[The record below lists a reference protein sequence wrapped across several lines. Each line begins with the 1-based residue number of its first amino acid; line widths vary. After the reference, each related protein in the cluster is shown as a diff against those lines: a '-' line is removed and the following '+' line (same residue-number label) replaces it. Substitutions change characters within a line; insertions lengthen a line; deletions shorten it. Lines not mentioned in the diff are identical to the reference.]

1 MPIDV
6 DSWWNQNTST
16 TGASD
21 GPVGSLINRV
31 YLGEAGPKQVRMKR
45 GGQAV
50 TIPAGD
56 KTLGVSEAKRKYLTD
71 EALRSQ
77 WNVTLRKLGLDADPI
92 QARAIWDLAVD
103 GASDW
108 YATSQGQQ
116 KITPEQ
122 YITWYS
128 SGKTKKP
135 KADLTRQIYNV
146 TPEQIDTDIN
156 DVAQKVLGRT
166 ITDADK
172 QADWY
177 GDLVKGIT
185 KMASRGTTTEVE
197 TVRNKKTG
205 KLEKRV
211 IQTPEVTKEAIT
223 ERITS
228 AVEEADPLSLQRKK
242 DLDFENWFLKNT
254 RGRG

>member
-1 MPIDV
+1 MSFDV
-6 DSWWNQNTST
+6 DAWFNQNAGS

-21 GPVGSLINRV
+21 GPAGSLINRV

-45 GGQAV
+45 GGE
-50 TIPAGD
+50 TITVPAGAR
-56 KTLGVSEAKRKYLTD
+56 TLGVSEAKRKYLTD
-71 EALRSQ
+71 EKLRNE

-108 YATSQGQQ
+108 YATSNGEQ
-116 KITPEQ
+116 KITPQQ

-128 SGKTKKP
+128 TGKTKKP

-146 TPEQIDTDIN
+146 TPEQINADIN

-177 GDLVKGIT
+177 SDLVNGIT
-185 KMASRGTTTEVE
+185 KMAGRGTTTEVK

-205 KLEKRV
+205 KLEKQV

-223 ERITS
+223 ERITGV
-228 AVEEADPLSLQRKK
+228 VEAADPASLERKQN
-242 DLDFENWFLKNT
+242 LDFANWAFQKMG
-254 RGRG
+254 GRG